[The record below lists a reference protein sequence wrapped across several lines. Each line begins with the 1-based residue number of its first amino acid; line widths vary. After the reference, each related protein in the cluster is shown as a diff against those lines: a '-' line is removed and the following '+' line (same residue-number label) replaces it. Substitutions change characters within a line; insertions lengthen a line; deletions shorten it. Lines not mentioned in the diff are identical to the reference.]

1 MRTLVLY
8 ESMYGNTHVIA
19 EAIAAVIRP
28 SGEVQVMPAGEA
40 TGELVAWADLLIVGG
55 PTHARGM
62 PSPAS
67 RASARETAAKP
78 EAAKGWDLELTLD
91 PAAEGP
97 GVREWLAALGPGEGK
112 LAAAFDTRVHGPAI
126 FTGRASSAIA
136 QGLRGHGFR
145 LIADPESFL
154 VDTHNRLSTGE
165 RERATGWAARLV
177 ADLVPASPMG

>member
-19 EAIAAVIRP
+19 EAIADGIRP
-28 SGEVQVMPAGEA
+28 SSEVRVLPAREA
-40 TGELVAWADLLIVGG
+40 TSELVTWADLVIVGG

-62 PSPAS
+62 PSPSS
-67 RASARETAAKP
+67 RASARDTAAKP

-91 PAAEGP
+91 PTAEGP
-97 GVREWLAALGPGEGK
+97 GVREWLAALGPGDGK

-126 FTGRASSAIA
+126 ITGRASSGIA
-136 QGLRGHGFR
+136 QGLRGHGYK

-165 RERATGWAARLV
+165 QARATGWAAHLV
-177 ADLVPASPMG
+177 ANLVPAASKA